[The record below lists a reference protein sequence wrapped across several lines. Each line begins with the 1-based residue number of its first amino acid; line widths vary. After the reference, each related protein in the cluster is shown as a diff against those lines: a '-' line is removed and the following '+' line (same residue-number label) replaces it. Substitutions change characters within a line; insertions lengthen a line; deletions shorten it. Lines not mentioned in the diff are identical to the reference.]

1 MGYGSFQKSGLLIP
15 ASRKSGLQGKDYRNS
30 EQQMQ
35 EKNWNVLGLE
45 RDMLW
50 LEIGCEQM
58 KEKRRVYTDG
68 LGGESCEVLSVPCTL
83 CRPFDGSLHLLL
95 LHSTRSSPLCCGP
108 QMTEAPSFH

>member
-50 LEIGCEQM
+50 LEIGCE
-58 KEKRRVYTDG
+58 
-68 LGGESCEVLSVPCTL
+68 
-83 CRPFDGSLHLLL
+83 
-95 LHSTRSSPLCCGP
+95 
-108 QMTEAPSFH
+108 